1 MTTPRAETQA
11 LGDAGENAALRL
23 LHEHGYTGARK
34 LRLNTPVVDIE
45 VPGTHPFRVSVK
57 AARDRQHVRLG
68 SYRSVRQLGPSDFL
82 FAFLPIGRA
91 PISFEAGGYNLL
103 ILPGE
108 VARDDAF
115 AVTDSY
121 HAERGRSDWQD
132 SYNFSM
138 LVKGYSRRSI
148 QAATWARW
156 LGYGERW
163 DLLPPAEQRVGS

>member
-1 MTTPRAETQA
+1 MGAARPATLA
-11 LGDAGENAALRL
+11 LGDAGEDAALRL
-23 LHEHGYTGARK
+23 LHEHGYAEARK

-45 VPGTHPFRVSVK
+45 VAGRSPFRVSVK

-82 FAFLPIGRA
+82 FAFLPTGQA
-91 PISFEAGGYNLL
+91 SISFEPGGYNLL

-108 VARDDAF
+108 VAREDAF
-115 AVTDSY
+115 AGTDSY
-121 HAERGRSDWQD
+121 HAEQGRSDWQD

-138 LVKGYSRRSI
+138 LVKGYSRRPI

-156 LGYGERW
+156 LGYRERW
-163 DLLPPAEQRVGS
+163 DLLPPAEQRIGS